1 MGYNLLIGSMIIYGA
16 FNIFKKN
23 TLEKIEGWL
32 FLLTCMGI
40 NLFIRIS

>member
-1 MGYNLLIGSMIIYGA
+1 MGNVPLIGAIIIYGA

-32 FLLTCMGI
+32 FLLTCIGI

>member
-1 MGYNLLIGSMIIYGA
+1 MGNNLLINLMIIYGV

-32 FLLTCMGI
+32 FLLTCIGI